1 MKEKLGCAVLIAM
14 GLALWIGLI
23 HGCEKF
29 ESWKLKRHLQ
39 QQDEKARNGESKPS
53 RTYRPSRRE
62 RHRCS
67 SCGEYSEAYYCEMC
81 GKYYCND
88 CYINDIA
95 ITHDGRVPND

>member
-39 QQDEKARNGESKPS
+39 QQDEAAKKGNYKTR
-53 RTYRPSRRE
+53 RPEFRGRVVRR
-62 RHRCS
+62 RCDE
-67 SCGEYSEAYYCEMC
+67 CEKYDDVLYCEKC
-81 GKYYCND
+81 EKYLCED
-88 CYINDIA
+88 CFIE
-95 ITHDGRVPND
+95 GRDCKHE